1 MSKKQKKMLIR
12 IIVAL
17 VVFIACEIAEKLIHL
32 NGVWD
37 TVVKAAMFA
46 VPYLM
51 AGYDVLLKAIKN
63 ISKGHVFDENFLMAV
78 ATVGAYGTGEFGE
91 AAAVMLFYQ
100 VGEWFQKYAV
110 NRSRASIT
118 DLMNIMPEYA
128 NIEKD
133 GQIVQVEPETVAIG
147 DIIIVQPGE
156 KVPLD
161 GTVIEGETFV
171 DTAALTGESVPR
183 KLSVGDEVLSGVI
196 NQNGVIRVK
205 VSKEFD
211 DSTVSKILEL
221 VENASTRKA
230 QYEQF
235 ITRFAKYYTP
245 IVCFLALAVAI
256 IPPIFVGEF
265 GKWFHRALIFLVV
278 SCPCA
283 LVISIPLSFFSGIGG
298 ASKAGIL
305 VKGSNYLELLGKAKI
320 AVFDKTGTLT
330 KGVFEVTDVKT
341 ANSYANGISE
351 DDLLEL
357 AAYGEYYSN
366 HPIAASIKAAYKGT
380 VQIDHLD
387 GYEEISGMGIKVLKD
402 GKEVLVGNKKL
413 LDSRKISMAGTKQP
427 SKVGT
432 VLFVAEN
439 GAYKGCIT
447 IADEIKDGVK
457 DAIAS
462 IKKCGIDNVVMLTG
476 DKKEVADSVAK
487 ELGIDTVCAELMPGD
502 KVDKVEQLL
511 REKDEDSTLI
521 FTGDGINDAPVL
533 MRADVGIAMGAMGQ
547 DAAIEAADIVLIDD
561 DPGKIA
567 VAYAIARKTVRIV
580 QQNIVFA
587 LAVKIIVMV
596 LGALGFANM
605 WAAVFADV
613 GVAFLAIINATRA
626 LKP

>member
-17 VVFIACEIAEKLIHL
+17 VVFIACEIAEKFIHL

-320 AVFDKTGTLT
+320 AVFDKTGPLT
-330 KGVFEVTDVKT
+330 KGVFKVVETC
-341 ANSYANGISE
+341 ANGISE

-380 VQIDHLD
+380 VQIDRLD
-387 GYEEISGMGIKVLKD
+387 GYEEISGMGIRVLKD

-413 LDSRKISMAGTKQP
+413 LDSRKISMAGAKQP

-511 REKDEDSTLI
+511 REKDENSTLI

-596 LGALGFANM
+596 LGALGLANM

>member
-1 MSKKQKKMLIR
+1 MTKKQKKVLIR
-12 IIVAL
+12 IIIAAVLVIAL
-17 VVFIACEIAEKLIHL
+17 QFIP
-32 NGVWD
+32 
-37 TVVKAAMFA
+37 VKGYVRFGLYMI
-46 VPYLM
+46 PYFVI
-51 AGYDVLLKAIKN
+51 GYDILKKAG
-63 ISKGHVFDENFLMAV
+63 KGILNRQIFDENFLMAV
-78 ATVGAYGTGEFGE
+78 ATIGAIALGDYKEGT
-91 AAAVMLFYQ
+91 AVMLFYQ
-100 VGEWFQKYAV
+100 IGELFQSYAV
-110 NRSRASIT
+110 GKSRRNIS
-118 DLMNIMPEYA
+118 DLMDIRPDYA
-128 NIEKD
+128 NVEKD
-133 GQIVQVEPETVAIG
+133 GELEQVDPDEIEIGTVIV
-147 DIIIVQPGE
+147 VQPGE
-156 KVPLD
+156 KVPID
-161 GTVIEGETFV
+161 GVVVEGTSSLN
-171 DTAALTGESVPR
+171 TSALTGESVPR
-183 KLSVGDEVLSGVI
+183 EVSVDDEIISGCI
-196 NQNGVIRVK
+196 NMTGLLKIRTT
-205 VSKEFD
+205 KEFGE
-211 DSTVSKILEL
+211 STVSKILEL

-330 KGVFEVTDVKT
+330 KGVFKVVETC
-341 ANSYANGISE
+341 ANGISE

-413 LDSRKISMAGTKQP
+413 LDSRKISMAGAKQP

>member
-118 DLMNIMPEYA
+118 DLMNIMPE
-128 NIEKD
+128 
-133 GQIVQVEPETVAIG
+133 VAIG

-196 NQNGVIRVK
+196 NQNGVIHVK

-330 KGVFEVTDVKT
+330 KGVFKVVETC
-341 ANSYANGISE
+341 ANGISE

-380 VQIDHLD
+380 VQIDYLD

-413 LDSRKISMAGTKQP
+413 LDSRKISMAGAKQP

>member
-17 VVFIACEIAEKLIHL
+17 VVFIACEIVEKLIHL

-283 LVISIPLSFFSGIGG
+283 LVISIPLSFFSGG

-330 KGVFEVTDVKT
+330 KGVFKVVETCAD
-341 ANSYANGISE
+341 GISE

-413 LDSRKISMAGTKQP
+413 LDSRKISMAGAKQP

>member
-1 MSKKQKKMLIR
+1 
-12 IIVAL
+12 
-17 VVFIACEIAEKLIHL
+17 
-32 NGVWD
+32 
-37 TVVKAAMFA
+37 
-46 VPYLM
+46 
-51 AGYDVLLKAIKN
+51 
-63 ISKGHVFDENFLMAV
+63 
-78 ATVGAYGTGEFGE
+78 
-91 AAAVMLFYQ
+91 
-100 VGEWFQKYAV
+100 
-110 NRSRASIT
+110 
-118 DLMNIMPEYA
+118 MPEYA

-245 IVCFLALAVAI
+245 VVCFLALAVAI

-330 KGVFEVTDVKT
+330 KGVFKVVETC
-341 ANSYANGISE
+341 ANGISE

-380 VQIDHLD
+380 VQIDRLD

-413 LDSRKISMAGTKQP
+413 LDSRKISMAGAKQP